1 MATLRDIKR
10 KIDAVKKT
18 SQITKAMNMVA
29 AAKLRGAQQNMER
42 FHPYAAKFA
51 EVMQRLSA
59 GVEDRSAYAL
69 LTPRE
74 EVSKVELVLLTAD
87 RGLCGSFNNALIVAA
102 EKFIAQKQAQGIQ
115 VTVTAA
121 GRKGGDY
128 FRRRRYDVRKR
139 LTGLLNKPSFTD
151 ASEIGRELIEFFE
164 AQECDEVYVIYS
176 RFVSMVKQIPT
187 LVKLLPVT
195 ADVEGGEAEPEAE
208 ALEYLFEPS
217 HQALLTDLLPNHVYI
232 QLLEFLYQTA
242 VGEHAARMA
251 AMENATNNC
260 KELVKSLTLTY
271 NKARQAGITK
281 ELMDIVGGAEALK
294 K

>member
-42 FHPYAAKFA
+42 FHPYALKFK
-51 EVMQRLSA
+51 EFIGRLAA
-59 GVEDRSAYAL
+59 GVEDAKEYAL
-69 LTPRE
+69 LTPKE
-74 EVSKVELVLLTAD
+74 EVKKVQLLLITAD
-87 RGLCGSFNNALIVAA
+87 RGLCGSFNTNLLVAA
-102 EKFIAQKQAQGIQ
+102 ERFIRGKNAEGVQ
-115 VTVTAA
+115 VSLINA
-121 GRKGGDY
+121 GRKASDY
-128 FRRRRYDVRKR
+128 FRRRPVDVRQR
-139 LTGLLNKPSFTD
+139 HTGLLNKVSYDDARRIGTD
-151 ASEIGRELIEFFE
+151 LIEQFE
-164 AQECDEVYVIYS
+164 TDQADEVYVIYS
-176 RFVSMVKQIPT
+176 HFINIVRQRATVVR
-187 LVKLLPVT
+187 LLPIT
-195 ADVEGGEAEPEAE
+195 PSTDEQGEGGRTD
-208 ALEYLFEPS
+208 YLFEPS
-217 HQALLTDLLPNHVYI
+217 HEALLTDLLPNYI
-232 QLLEFLYQTA
+232 FVQVLECLYQTS

-260 KELVKSLTLTY
+260 KELVRTLTLTY